1 MFKEIGKGQRRL
13 HAICIWPSFAL
24 QATPGSPHDSVPNL
38 YLALED
44 IMRIAQ
50 HPVGSTPIAR
60 EQLAAFK
67 TIRGPLP
74 LRLAGLPDR
83 ITAGLS
89 PESLGLF
96 GNRRRFL
103 QMAAALA
110 CTPLVDRVD
119 ASGLTR
125 PAAVPGG
132 FAVVQLGPARMAPV
146 AHFNGDR
153 VFVSGT
159 QTGWFAIVG
168 IPLDAQPGR
177 ATPLSVQDSNGKSRV
192 AYFTI
197 RVKHYEAEYLTMK
210 SDYVDLEPE
219 DAARCEGERV
229 HLQRVLRT
237 YSDALP
243 SSLLLVPPC
252 QGTRTST
259 FGLVRFFN
267 GQARGTHNGMDIAAP
282 AGKPV
287 FAAASGE
294 VIDVGDYFFSGRTV
308 LVNHGRGFITLYAHL
323 SEVKIRGRK
332 RVAAGQKIGKI
343 GITGR
348 ATGPHLHFGVYLNAA
363 AIDPALFLLADP
375 RMQRLYS
382 SHTRHLPASG
392 DAFGGAPVRET
403 VIKRL

>member
-1 MFKEIGKGQRRL
+1 MKTQN
-13 HAICIWPSFAL
+13 
-24 QATPGSPHDSVPNL
+24 SP
-38 YLALED
+38 
-44 IMRIAQ
+44 
-50 HPVGSTPIAR
+50 
-60 EQLAAFK
+60 
-67 TIRGPLP
+67 
-74 LRLAGLPDR
+74 
-83 ITAGLS
+83 
-89 PESLGLF
+89 SLGTGEF
-96 GNRRRFL
+96 VAHRRRFM

-110 CTPLVDRVD
+110 CTPLVNRVQ

-125 PAAVPGG
+125 TAAVPGG

-146 AHFNGDR
+146 VYFSGDR

-177 ATPLSVQDSNGKSRV
+177 APPLSIHDAAGKSRV
-192 AYFTI
+192 AHFTI
-197 RVKHYEAEYLTMK
+197 GVKRYEAEYLTMK
-210 SDYVDLEPE
+210 SDYVDLEP
-219 DAARCEGERV
+219 DDLARCEGERA

-237 YSDALP
+237 YSDVSP

-252 QGTRTST
+252 QGMRTST
-259 FGLVRFFN
+259 FGVVRFFN

-282 AGKPV
+282 TGKPV
-287 FAAASGE
+287 FAAASGQ

-308 LVNHGRGFITLYAHL
+308 LVDHGRGFMTLYAHL
-323 SEVKIRGRK
+323 SEVKTRPRK

-363 AIDPALFLLADP
+363 AVDPALFLLSDP

-382 SHTRHLPASG
+382 MSTRQVPAA

-403 VIKRL
+403 IIKRL

>member
-1 MFKEIGKGQRRL
+1 
-13 HAICIWPSFAL
+13 
-24 QATPGSPHDSVPNL
+24 
-38 YLALED
+38 
-44 IMRIAQ
+44 
-50 HPVGSTPIAR
+50 
-60 EQLAAFK
+60 
-67 TIRGPLP
+67 
-74 LRLAGLPDR
+74 
-83 ITAGLS
+83 
-89 PESLGLF
+89 
-96 GNRRRFL
+96 
-103 QMAAALA
+103 MAAALA
-110 CTPLVDRVD
+110 CTPLLDRVH
-119 ASGLTR
+119 ASGLVR

-177 ATPLSVQDSNGKSRV
+177 AAPLFIEDPAGKSRV
-192 AYFTI
+192 TYFTI
-197 RVKHYEAEYLTMK
+197 GVKHYETEYLSMR

-219 DAARCEGERV
+219 NLARCETERS

-237 YSDALP
+237 YSDASP

-267 GQARGTHNGMDIAAP
+267 GQSRGAHNGMDIAAP

-294 VIDVGDYFFSGRTV
+294 VVDAGDYFFSGRTV
-308 LVNHGRGFITLYAHL
+308 IVSHGRGFITLYAHL
-323 SEVKIRGRK
+323 SEVKVRARK
-332 RVAAGQKIGKI
+332 RVTAGQKIGKI

-363 AIDPALFLLADP
+363 AVDPALFLLTDP
-375 RMQRLYS
+375 RTQHLYS
-382 SHTRHLPASG
+382 PSRRAPNSG
-392 DAFGGAPVRET
+392 EPFGAPLRET
-403 VIKRL
+403 VIKQL

>member
-1 MFKEIGKGQRRL
+1 MNTEN
-13 HAICIWPSFAL
+13 CPSPANRGFFA
-24 QATPGSPHDSVPNL
+24 D
-38 YLALED
+38 
-44 IMRIAQ
+44 
-50 HPVGSTPIAR
+50 
-60 EQLAAFK
+60 
-67 TIRGPLP
+67 
-74 LRLAGLPDR
+74 
-83 ITAGLS
+83 
-89 PESLGLF
+89 
-96 GNRRRFL
+96 RRRFMR
-103 QMAAALA
+103 MAAALA
-110 CTPLVDRVD
+110 CTPLVDRVH

-177 ATPLSVQDSNGKSRV
+177 ATPLSIQDAAGKSRV

-197 RVKHYEAEYLTMK
+197 GVKRYEAEYLTMK

-219 DAARCEGERV
+219 DLARCEGERA

-252 QGTRTST
+252 QGARTST

-287 FAAASGE
+287 FAAASGQ

-308 LVNHGRGFITLYAHL
+308 LVDHGRGFITLYAHL
-323 SEVKIRGRK
+323 SEVKIRPRR

-363 AIDPALFLLADP
+363 AVDPALFLLSDP
-375 RMQRLYS
+375 RMQHLYS
-382 SHTRHLPASG
+382 LNTRYAPAAA
-392 DAFGGAPVRET
+392 DAFGGAPVRDT
-403 VIKRL
+403 IIKPL